1 MSKRITLTELYSK
14 LKEQHVSYKNSVFI
28 YRMYPA
34 FMLYAL
40 SIIVLIKIFQIVM

>member
-1 MSKRITLTELYSK
+1 MSKRITLTEIYFK
-14 LKEQHVSYKNSVFI
+14 HKEQHTAYKNSVFA
-28 YRMYPA
+28 YRVYPA